1 MNTQACRDLA
11 NAIIIQAAKDY
22 RTALRRKRRNPDSV
36 RADYTIREIER
47 FLRSEWFTCLTGVKG
62 EYLIERIRKEAG
74 A

>member
-11 NAIIIQAAKDY
+11 NAIIIQAATDY
-22 RTALRRKRRNPDSV
+22 RAALRRKRRNPGSV
-36 RADYTIREIER
+36 RADHTISEIER
-47 FLRSEWFTCLTGVKG
+47 FFHSEWFTCLTDVKG